1 MSIVFLAITMNSLG
15 WFDTTATT
23 TTTTMIALATSNH
36 INPEVINALM
46 IESLRNNLVQA
57 CDGERIT
64 VHCPKNTQIFLE
76 NIFYGRLV
84 PSDQLCPRAIAEH
97 QYVVNEDTTCDVA
110 QAHTKILEQ
119 CRNKRKCKIVV
130 TPSFF
135 GTDPC
140 PDTSKYL
147 QISYKCKP
155 VSFNDESFCEGSTMH
170 LSCKQNKRLV
180 IYSAYYGRK
189 VEEKMTHCT
198 PNTPITR
205 NCVVDVLGQILYYCH
220 ARTECMVL
228 VNDEHFGETGCE
240 SGVHKYLSLIFMCM
254 SDAIFNEA
262 AIKGNLETMNKI
274 IPDLSPRILQ
284 KAELTFVKDDEYTFH
299 IKDDPNFEYKAIQK
313 TFSPENDENADVMN
327 SLLASGSEELEEEGA
342 FVIATPNDT
351 TLPSG
356 RPFNAFSI
364 IHDIILIMRILKNN
378 KEKVLLCLLLSLL
391 VGLTMLLTACAIS
404 GRYRRRTKQK
414 NSKMISSK
422 GTVRTTKPTELS
434 TLMASNHSTSA
445 FLDSNS
451 RICFDIG
458 DLSHNKESFL
468 RFTQLTPPRVPQNI
482 HGYS

>member
-130 TPSFF
+130 TPSFLALIHVQILPNIF
-135 GTDPC
+135 
-140 PDTSKYL
+140 KYH
-147 QISYKCKP
+147 IS
-155 VSFNDESFCEGSTMH
+155 VN
-170 LSCKQNKRLV
+170 
-180 IYSAYYGRK
+180 
-189 VEEKMTHCT
+189 
-198 PNTPITR
+198 
-205 NCVVDVLGQILYYCH
+205 QILYYCH

-313 TFSPENDENADVMN
+313 PFLLKMMKMVDSDVMN

-434 TLMASNHSTSA
+434 TLMASNHSTSDGMPNGILLGRRSA
-445 FLDSNS
+445 
-451 RICFDIG
+451 RWW
-458 DLSHNKESFL
+458 
-468 RFTQLTPPRVPQNI
+468 
-482 HGYS
+482 HGEVEGYF